1 MTLVWQQNKLVRLW
15 INLNLGNLSLHQPTS
30 LNLFGFNRQ
39 LIPNERFKDHPV
51 EKKNYRGLR
60 FQYLTLMGVATTFAI
75 VLRSTPL
82 TLDDGV
88 QDLQRHAGHHSRR
101 TRRRDG
107 QLRSTESRDSG
118 RKSFPAKW

>member
-1 MTLVWQQNKLVRLW
+1 MKLVWQQNKLVRLW

-39 LIPNERFKDHPV
+39 LTPNQTFKGHPV
-51 EKKNYRGLR
+51 EIFYRRLR
-60 FQYLTLMGVATTFAI
+60 FQYLTLMGVAATFAI

-82 TLDDGV
+82 TLGDGV
-88 QDLQRHAGHHSRR
+88 QDLQRHAGHRSRR